1 MVVVVGQLRKG
12 EFESEIDHRWKKAG
26 TQVVYIRSTL
36 GHRHPTKEIAAS
48 LRRMKELGLVPTV
61 PTP

>member
-1 MVVVVGQLRKG
+1 MVVVVQLRKG
-12 EFESEIDHRWKKAG
+12 EFKCEIDHGRKKAG

-36 GHRHPTKEIAAS
+36 GHRHPSKGIAAS